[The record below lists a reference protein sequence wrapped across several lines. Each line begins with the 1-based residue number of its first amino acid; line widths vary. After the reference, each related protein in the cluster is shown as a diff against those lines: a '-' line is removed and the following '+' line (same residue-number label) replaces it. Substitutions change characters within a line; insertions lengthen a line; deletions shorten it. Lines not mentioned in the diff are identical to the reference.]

1 MLYCSNNP
9 EQLCHKLAQNLRN
22 NQKGVFDREIIV
34 TQSAGMTS
42 WLKTTLAYTNGVIA
56 NIVFL
61 NQDAILSELYELMFE
76 ERLISNKN
84 SIKFKIYKA
93 LGKNAFI
100 EAFPLVSN
108 YYKDDDLRQV
118 QLAGKIAD
126 LFDQYQL
133 YRSDL
138 PRSWKQGTSITDKPD
153 SEEWQKWLWNEI
165 NIESREEIK
174 DKIIVSLEAKKS
186 LVESRFPRISFF
198 GITIFTEFH
207 LDFFKTLSRYIQMD
221 FYISIPGVSDNSV
234 NGLLISFGQK
244 AKELKEMLEEKFGKP
259 EFDKVKY
266 QGYGNIPDTSLVRVQ
281 NQILENT
288 HHLEFIDDSSILIN
302 SCYTP
307 ARESEC
313 LYNYLL
319 DLFVRDKSLKPGD
332 ILVMTTDID
341 KYAPYIKALFVH
353 GPVKIP
359 VWISGAASTTEDSI
373 LSAVEQILKFT
384 EEDFTSEK
392 VVSLLEQKRIKTRF
406 GVRDCDYVRSVVLDA
421 NIRTGLEGKES
432 NETIY
437 VSWKYGLDKIILGY
451 AMLTEEEYQVDDRP
465 TVFPYRDA
473 ESSESFDLLKLKA
486 FTDKLGE
493 ILSAEKTEKSLAEW
507 KTFLFGEIIEEMIF
521 YDSFSKED
529 RAELSSVYKSLSYID
544 SIDFEEKV
552 SFRTFLNELDSRLF
566 KEATEISLN
575 TGNVTVSSP
584 VPVRGIPFR
593 VICFLG
599 LDNDIFPRKDQYL
612 GFDLMGEAYRQ
623 GDRSKKETDKYLF
636 LDTILSAREKL
647 YLSYI
652 GQSSRDNSRIPP
664 SVVIDTLVDYLDAES
679 LVIKHPLHGFSN
691 EYNPKAGDRMFTFLY
706 GNESDKRNEK
716 EPVKTDTGEIS
727 VYSFVKF
734 FENPIQWYFE
744 YILGIKYEEAEAAL
758 PESELFKLNSLDEWS
773 LKQNLMEA
781 GEFDNEEFLLRLKK
795 EGKLP
800 LKNLGIITLEKI
812 RFEITELKQKYG
824 ELKNGAEC
832 RSHEVDL
839 SLGSIRFTGTVNG
852 IFGDRY
858 IAYAFSDKPKYFVR
872 AYLNALILY
881 SLGIIKAA
889 DLIYLK
895 KSNKKDAPPVVKEM
909 SMDFIPEEEARN
921 RLASLLEFFLKG
933 QGEPLKF
940 TPAAG
945 KNILKGENTE
955 NVFLA
960 EAEGNEYASMPPDK
974 CIRNLYNEGYF
985 SEFDIEDYRKQT
997 FDRQVYEESRFDEI
1011 KKLASLLN
1019 ITVDDHERE

>member
-9 EQLCHKLAQNLRN
+9 EHLGKILSQNLRN
-22 NQKGVFDREIIV
+22 NPKDIFDREVIV
-34 TQSAGMTS
+34 TQSAGMTA

-56 NIVFL
+56 NTVFL
-61 NQDAILSELYELMFE
+61 NQDAIISELYELMFE
-76 ERLISNKN
+76 EKAKSNKE
-84 SIKFKIYKA
+84 SVKFRIYRA
-93 LGKNAFI
+93 LGTNDFTD
-100 EAFPLVSN
+100 AFPLVSN
-108 YYKDDDLRQV
+108 YYKNDDLRRI

-133 YRSDL
+133 YRPDF
-138 PRSWKQGTSITDKPD
+138 PRSWKQGANITDKPD

-165 NIESREEIK
+165 ETESREEIK
-174 DKIIVSLEAKKS
+174 DRIIANLDAKKGI
-186 LVESRFPRISFF
+186 VESRFPRISFF

-207 LDFFKTLSRYIQMD
+207 LEFFKTLSGFVPVD
-221 FYISIPGVSDNSV
+221 FYISVPGAYDNYV
-234 NGLLISFGQK
+234 NNLLISFGQK
-244 AKELKEMLEEKFGKP
+244 ARELKEMLEGKFGKP
-259 EFDKVKY
+259 EFEKVKY
-266 QGYGNIPDTSLVRVQ
+266 QGYGKNPDTSLVRVQ
-281 NQILENT
+281 NQILDNT
-288 HHLEFIDDSSILIN
+288 NQFEFTDDGSIQIN
-302 SCYTP
+302 SCFTP
-307 ARESEC
+307 AREAEC

-319 DLFVRDKSLKPGD
+319 DLFSRDKSLKPGD
-332 ILVMTTDID
+332 ILVMTTDVD
-341 KYAPYIKALFVH
+341 KYAPYIKALFAH

-359 VWISGAASTTEDSI
+359 LWISGAAATTEDSI

-384 EEDFTSEK
+384 EDDFTSEK

-406 GVRDCDYVRSVVLDA
+406 GVRDCDYVRSVVLNA
-421 NIRTGLEGKES
+421 NIRSGLAGNES
-432 NETIY
+432 NETVY
-437 VSWKYGLDKIILGY
+437 VSWKYGMDKIILGY
-451 AMLTEEEYQVDDRP
+451 AMLTEEEYRVDDGP

-473 ESSESFDLLKLKA
+473 ESSESFDLLRLKT

-493 ILSAEKTEKSLAEW
+493 ILKAEKTEKSLAEW
-507 KTFLFGEIIEEMIF
+507 KTFLLGEIIEEMIF

-529 RAELSSVYKSLSYID
+529 RTELSSVYKALSYID

-552 SFRTFLNELDSRLF
+552 SFRTFLNELDSKLF
-566 KEATEISLN
+566 REATEISLN

-652 GQSSRDNSRIPP
+652 GQSSRNNSRIPP
-664 SVVIDTLVDYLDAES
+664 SIVIDTLVDYLDNES
-679 LVIKHPLHGFSN
+679 LVVKHPLHGFSN
-691 EYNPKAGDRMFTFLY
+691 EYNPKAGDRLFTFLY

-716 EPVKTDTGEIS
+716 EPGKTDTDEIT
-727 VYSFVKF
+727 VHSFVKF

-744 YILGIKYEEAEAAL
+744 NILGIRYEEEEAAL

-773 LKQNLMEA
+773 LKQDLMEA
-781 GEFDNEEFLLRLKK
+781 VESDNEELLLRLKK

-800 LKNLGIITLEKI
+800 LKNLGTVTLEKI
-812 RFEITELKQKYG
+812 QDEIADLRMKYG
-824 ELKNGAEC
+824 ELRNGTEG
-832 RSHEVDL
+832 RSHEVGL
-839 SLGSIRFTGTVNG
+839 CVGSMRFTGTVNG

-858 IAYAFSDKPKYFVR
+858 IAYAFSDKPKYCVR
-872 AYLNALILY
+872 AYLNALILF
-881 SLGIIKAA
+881 SLGIIRNA

-895 KSNKKDAPPVVKEM
+895 KSGKKDTPPVVKEM
-909 SMDFIPEEEARN
+909 NMDFIPEEEAWD

-933 QGEPLKF
+933 QEEPLKF
-940 TPAAG
+940 TPAVG
-945 KNILKGENTE
+945 KSILRGENTE
-955 NVFLA
+955 NLFLA
-960 EAEGNEYASMPPDK
+960 EADGNEYASMPPDR
-974 CIRNLYNEGYF
+974 CIRNLYSEGYF
-985 SEFDIEDYRKQT
+985 SEFDIEDYKKLT

-1019 ITVDDHERE
+1019 ITDDDHERE